1 MATIGAVILTIN
13 GFFLNTITDIKTLFL
28 EIKSSF
34 IAFKYG
40 YDINA
45 SASSFKELFKEFI
58 DLFLPYFKLICLVA
72 YSLCILKTA
81 SDIVE
86 NAEIFMK
93 INNNLFID
101 FIYSTTNVL
110 GNLFLILSFGCI
122 IVPNLIFI
130 KVTDKIVVNQ
140 AEYMNLKKE
149 D

>member
-1 MATIGAVILTIN
+1 MCSTS
-13 GFFLNTITDIKTLFL
+13 LFV
-28 EIKSSF
+28 F
-34 IAFKYG
+34 NFKYG

-45 SASSFKELFKEFI
+45 TTSSFKELFKEFI

-86 NAEIFMK
+86 DAEIFMK
-93 INNNLFID
+93 INNNFFID

-122 IVPNLIFI
+122 IVLNLIFIGLKWFIICLILSHVCFSISANIFI

-140 AEYMNLKKE
+140 TEYMNLKKE

>member
-1 MATIGAVILTIN
+1 M
-13 GFFLNTITDIKTLFL
+13 
-28 EIKSSF
+28 
-34 IAFKYG
+34 
-40 YDINA
+40 
-45 SASSFKELFKEFI
+45 
-58 DLFLPYFKLICLVA
+58 VA

-130 KVTDKIVVNQ
+130 G
-140 AEYMNLKKE
+140 LKGL
-149 D
+149 